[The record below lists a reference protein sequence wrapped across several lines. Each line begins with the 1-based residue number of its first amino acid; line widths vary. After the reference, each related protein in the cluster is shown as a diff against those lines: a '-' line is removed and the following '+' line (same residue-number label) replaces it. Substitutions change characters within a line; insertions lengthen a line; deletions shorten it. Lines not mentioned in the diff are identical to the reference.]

1 MQATIFTD
9 NGANRIGARTRYFRD
24 AKNGGVEW
32 MFAAD
37 HAAGHDRW
45 YGFGP
50 AGDRDIADL
59 RANGM
64 HLEPL
69 Q

>member
-24 AKNGGVEW
+24 AQNGGVEW
-32 MFAAD
+32 MFAVD

-50 AGDRDIADL
+50 AGDSDIAAM